1 MNVIHSMFTKKI
13 SNREARRGKDS
24 FYPDT
29 NAIIG
34 NNIAILIQF
43 FLNINIQGTVYF

>member
-1 MNVIHSMFTKKI
+1 MNVIHSMFTKRI
-13 SNREARRGKDS
+13 SNMEARKGKNS

-29 NAIIG
+29 NVIAG

-43 FLNINIQGTVYF
+43 FKIFKIMSTTF